1 MYSSAGAS
9 VQSEPAFV
17 VEDGALSVSIN
28 EVTFKKAVAY
38 PVLVRRVANGQPA
51 DLLMPEQAP
60 GGIGASLISLF
71 STE

>member
-1 MYSSAGAS
+1 MYSSAGAR
-9 VQSEPAFV
+9 VQPEPAFV

-28 EVTFKKAVAY
+28 EVTFRKDIVY
-38 PVLVRRVANGQPA
+38 PVLVRRVVNGQPA

-71 STE
+71 ATE